1 MERRGRPSY
10 RHRRWDE
17 TAGIKEEIRE
27 EELRFTAGH
36 RWWKK
41 RLELDDDSWVP
52 HGSEGEKVAG
62 YRFGIGF
69 LGRGLVQEVGRN
81 GAPGSVLYFISFSS
95 FPFSDFLFLS

>member
-1 MERRGRPSY
+1 MVAIDGKLIGEALYCGGNRRR
-10 RHRRWDE
+10 
-17 TAGIKEEIRE
+17 
-27 EELRFTAGH
+27 
-36 RWWKK
+36 KK

-81 GAPGSVLYFISFSS
+81 GAPGSVLYFY
-95 FPFSDFLFLS
+95 FLFFFSFF

>member
-10 RHRRWDE
+10 RHRCWDE

-62 YRFGIGF
+62 YRFGGDVAGLRAASPCWAEGF
-69 LGRGLVQEVGRN
+69 PEAQFTFFFL
-81 GAPGSVLYFISFSS
+81 FFFSFSV
-95 FPFSDFLFLS
+95 FLFHS